1 MELTRRDRGSAT
13 TELVILTPLL
23 VLLVL
28 LTVQMAIYF
37 HVAHVA
43 SAAASEGAAVGA
55 GSRSDVDRAEAA
67 AAEFAQSLG
76 GRTARSPRAFVHD
89 HLVTVEVDLELPVIV
104 PFFPR
109 AVAREAT
116 EPLEE
121 IVIEADR

>member
-1 MELTRRDRGSAT
+1 M
-13 TELVILTPLL
+13 
-23 VLLVL
+23 
-28 LTVQMAIYF
+28 
-37 HVAHVA
+37 
-43 SAAASEGAAVGA
+43 GA

-89 HLVTVEVDLELPVIV
+89 HLVTVEVDLELPAIV

-109 AVAREAT
+109 DVAREAT